1 MEEQKIKGR
10 DLYDTYFVT
19 SEENNELHKCRE
31 CSRNIK
37 QNVKKGYTNLVVHVT
52 TQHKDEYVEKVR
64 AHIGVAVAGA
74 MDTFVRRSSE
84 KAKNIFGWMEWIVME
99 SLALQ
104 SCENRNF
111 RKRTNLSCM
120 TSKTL
125 KKYMKMQMRRIF

>member
-37 QNVKKGYTNLVVHVT
+37 QNVKKGYTNLVIHVT

-74 MDTFVRRSSE
+74 IASWDTEYALDSQAQQV
-84 KAKNIFGWMEWIVME
+84 
-99 SLALQ
+99 SLA
-104 SCENRNF
+104 
-111 RKRTNLSCM
+111 
-120 TSKTL
+120 
-125 KKYMKMQMRRIF
+125 YW

>member
-52 TQHKDEYVEKVR
+52 TQHKDEYVEKLR
-64 AHIGVAVAGA
+64 AHIRQLSRPQAGA
-74 MDTFVRRSSE
+74 RQRR
-84 KAKNIFGWMEWIVME
+84 KGG
-99 SLALQ
+99 
-104 SCENRNF
+104 
-111 RKRTNLSCM
+111 
-120 TSKTL
+120 
-125 KKYMKMQMRRIF
+125 

>member
-1 MEEQKIKGR
+1 M
-10 DLYDTYFVT
+10 
-19 SEENNELHKCRE
+19 
-31 CSRNIK
+31 
-37 QNVKKGYTNLVVHVT
+37 
-52 TQHKDEYVEKVR
+52 EKVR

-99 SLALQ
+99 NLALQ

-125 KKYMKMQMRRIF
+125 KKYMIILLKKPKKYFITLLLYIIPSNN

>member
-19 SEENNELHKCRE
+19 SEENHELHKCRE

-37 QNVKKGYTNLVVHVT
+37 QNVKKGYANLVVHVT

-84 KAKNIFGWMEWIVME
+84 KAKNIFGW
-99 SLALQ
+99 SRSPTA
-104 SCENRNF
+104 
-111 RKRTNLSCM
+111 
-120 TSKTL
+120 
-125 KKYMKMQMRRIF
+125 KKRRIASH

>member
-10 DLYDTYFVT
+10 DVHRTYFVA

-64 AHIGVAVAGA
+64 AHIRQLSRPRAGA
-74 MDTFVRRSSE
+74 RQRRKGGLRTAAQVRRSWSQQE
-84 KAKNIFGWMEWIVME
+84 ALPCSGEERAELRMELIIDCFFKW
-99 SLALQ
+99 
-104 SCENRNF
+104 
-111 RKRTNLSCM
+111 
-120 TSKTL
+120 
-125 KKYMKMQMRRIF
+125 

>member
-99 SLALQ
+99 NLALQ

-111 RKRTNLSCM
+111 RKRTE
-120 TSKTL
+120 
-125 KKYMKMQMRRIF
+125 KKSGFKGMGLIHYYTF

>member
-1 MEEQKIKGR
+1 MFAKKVTRNQNSSEGSGDLAIHLSPIPYPLSPILSSTCKGVMEEQKIKGR

-74 MDTFVRRSSE
+74 IAS
-84 KAKNIFGWMEWIVME
+84 
-99 SLALQ
+99 
-104 SCENRNF
+104 
-111 RKRTNLSCM
+111 
-120 TSKTL
+120 
-125 KKYMKMQMRRIF
+125 